1 MTKREKRQSTTKTE
15 TTAQRLSGLIKTC
28 RDIMRKDKGMN
39 GDGDRLPMLTWIMF
53 LKFLDDVEQ
62 AQETKALLNRE
73 TYRPAI
79 ESPYRWRDWATN
91 LSLTGDDFL
100 AFINNE
106 KCTLPNGNEGAG
118 LFYRLR
124 SLQSESGKD
133 RKDVIATVFR
143 GVTNRMINGYLLR
156 DVVNKI
162 DSIHFT
168 STEEIYTLSHLYES
182 ILKEMRDASGDAG
195 EFYTP
200 RPVVKFMVQMLNP
213 SLGESIL
220 DPAAGTG
227 GFLVEAF
234 EHLRKQAENVE
245 QRDTLQKSSI
255 YGGEAKNLPYLLC
268 QMNLLLHG
276 LEYPNID
283 SGNSLRTQLRDI
295 GDRDRVDIIL
305 TNPPFGGEEERGILN
320 NFPVEMQTAE
330 TAMLFLQLIMQR
342 LKRTRPGKRG
352 GRAAVVVPNGTLF
365 AEGIAARIKEQ
376 MTRDF
381 NLHTIVRLPDG
392 VFAPYTSIPANLLFF
407 EHGKQTDSIWF
418 YEIQPPVG
426 RKGYSKTKP
435 MQFEEFTDCMAW
447 WDSRS
452 ENANAWKVDFRKLID
467 AKIAEVAPLRAIA
480 EAAKQEVSELKG
492 KINKLKKQGKP
503 EIEISALQRKLVSK
517 EREVRENTAKADSIY
532 FSAFNLDNKN
542 PTRRNEIEYV
552 EPTAAIAYVLE
563 KEQQIIKLIIEIKS
577 LIESEKEVSK

>member
-1 MTKREKRQSTTKTE
+1 MSKQEKSRSE
-15 TTAQRLSGLIKTC
+15 TTAQRLSGLIKSC

-62 AQETKALLNRE
+62 AQETKALLNRQ

-79 ESPYRWRDWATN
+79 GAPYRWRDWAKN
-91 LSLTGDDFL
+91 QNLTGDDLL

-106 KCTLPNGNEGAG
+106 KATLPDGQEGAG
-118 LFYRLR
+118 LFFHLR
-124 SLQSESGKD
+124 GLQSETGKE
-133 RKDVIATVFR
+133 RKDVISTVFR

-200 RPVVKFMVQMLNP
+200 RPVVKFMVQMLDP
-213 SLGESIL
+213 QLGESTL

-227 GFLVEAF
+227 GFLVETF
-234 EHLRKQAENVE
+234 EYLRKQAQTVE
-245 QRDTLQKSSI
+245 QRDTLQQNSI

-283 SGNSLRTQLRDI
+283 SGNSLRTPLRDI

-320 NFPVEMQTAE
+320 NFPEDMRTAE
-330 TAMLFLQLIMQR
+330 TALLFLQLIMRR
-342 LKRTRPGKRG
+342 LKRAKPPLSVGEGLGVRSG

-365 AEGIAARIKEQ
+365 ADGIAARIKEQ
-376 MTRDF
+376 MLKEY

-392 VFAPYTSIPANLLFF
+392 VFEPYTSIPANLLFF
-407 EHGKQTDSIWF
+407 EQGKPTREVWF
-418 YEIQPPVG
+418 YEIQPPAE
-426 RKGYSKTKP
+426 RKKYSKTKP
-435 MQFEEFTDCMAW
+435 MQFDEFADCIAW
-447 WDSRS
+447 WNDRRET
-452 ENANAWKVDFRKLID
+452 ENAWRIPAADILQYDISGKFLSANLDRKNPNRRKD
-467 AKIAEVAPLRAIA
+467 AEHTDPAEAIA
-480 EAAKQEVSELKG
+480 
-492 KINKLKKQGKP
+492 
-503 EIEISALQRKLVSK
+503 
-517 EREVRENTAKADSIY
+517 SI
-532 FSAFNLDNKN
+532 
-542 PTRRNEIEYV
+542 
-552 EPTAAIAYVLE
+552 LE
-563 KEQQIIKLIIEIKS
+563 KEQQILSLMQEIQQII
-577 LIESEKEVSK
+577 